1 MNRLDSRI
9 QNMREKKQ
17 TWSLTRDTETA
28 GGFSLHGLELDIGH
42 WFKRGVLV
50 LGVLEQVRL

>member
-1 MNRLDSRI
+1 
-9 QNMREKKQ
+9 MREKKQ